1 MASKPATP
9 ASTDAGIM
17 VPLTEEKVPLH
28 GIIAKQKSLDE
39 LYEEIDTEDLSTVKG
54 VDNQID
60 GFIKK
65 HYEARDANIDQIA
78 EILNWEPMDVTRRL
92 KDLGYSFAE
101 GS

>member
-1 MASKPATP
+1 MAKKPATP

-17 VPLTEEKVPLH
+17 VPLTEDKNPVH
-28 GIIAKQKSLDE
+28 GLVTKNKSIDE
-39 LYEEIDTEDLSTVKG
+39 LYDEIESEDLSTIKG

-65 HYEARDANIDQIA
+65 HYEARDANLDLIA
-78 EILNWEPMDVTRRL
+78 EVLNWEPMDVTRRL
-92 KDLGYSFAE
+92 RELGYGMPE